1 MNNLD
6 HLRIVLVEPA
16 GPRNVGSV
24 ARVMKNM
31 GLKRL
36 ALVNPHC
43 DPLDPEARQMA
54 VHAQEIL
61 ETCRLAPSLTAAL
74 EGCQRAVATTAQPRS
89 LALTLETPR
98 QVLPWLQES
107 PAPGALI
114 FGREDKGLTNEE
126 INQAHRCIGIPA
138 HPDYSSLNLAQAVG
152 ICAYEL
158 YQSREPAL
166 SLETEP
172 LAPLEQIEG
181 YFQHLEK
188 TLLNIGVLYPHTAPA
203 RMAKLR
209 RLYQRSGLSPSE
221 LALLRGILGQVD
233 WLWQQFSSRRRPG
246 ETE

>member
-1 MNNLD
+1 
-6 HLRIVLVEPA
+6 
-16 GPRNVGSV
+16 
-24 ARVMKNM
+24 MKNM

-36 ALVNPHC
+36 VLVNPHC
-43 DPLDPEARQMA
+43 DPLHPEARQMA

-89 LALTLETPR
+89 LALTLESPR
-98 QVLPWLQES
+98 QVLPWLRNA

-138 HPDYSSLNLAQAVG
+138 HPDYPSLNLAQAVG

-158 YQSREPAL
+158 FQTPATEP
-166 SLETEP
+166 EGEP
-172 LAPLEQIEG
+172 LAPLEQVEG

-188 TLLNIGVLYPHTAPA
+188 TLLNIGVLYPHTRGA

-233 WLWQQFSSRRRPG
+233 WLWQQFQSRRRPG
-246 ETE
+246 EAE